1 MDNYREQAPFPAQGL
16 YDPRFEH
23 ENCGIGA
30 VVNMKGETDRSVV
43 DNALKIVE
51 TLEHRAG
58 KDAEGK
64 TGDGVGIL
72 LQISHTYFSK
82 VAKELN
88 IPIGDKREYG
98 IGMFF
103 FPQTKAKYEKA
114 MKTFEQVLKEEN
126 LEFLGWREVPVNPS
140 VLGSK
145 ALESMPHIMQA
156 FIKKPKDCEKG
167 IAFDRKLYV
176 ARMVFEKRETETYVV
191 SCSSRTIV
199 YKGMF
204 LVKQLRLFYEDLNSP
219 DYHSAIGIVHSRF
232 STNTNPSWQRSHPNR
247 MMVHNGEINTITGNV
262 DKMLSREN
270 ILKSDVLGDRMKD
283 IVPMLDVRGS
293 DSARL
298 DNTLEFMMMSG
309 MDLPLAVMATIP
321 EPWQHIPTMSREKKA
336 FYQYYAT
343 MMEPWDGPASII
355 FTDGDIMGAVLD
367 RNGLRPSRYYLTD
380 DGKGNRYLVLSSE
393 VGALEIPSDVIVKKE
408 RLHPGKM
415 LLVDTV
421 KGELIE
427 DETLKNDYAK
437 RQPYGEWLDHNLYP
451 LADLKIP
458 NKRPFRYHGMEL
470 KRLQRAFGY
479 TYETMYSM
487 MIPMALNGGE
497 PTAAMG
503 VDVPIPPLSKQNPP
517 LFDYFKQLFA
527 QVTNP
532 PIDSIRESVITD
544 TTVYLGAAGNLLK
557 EEEANCRVLKVE
569 NPILTSLDLMKIRD
583 SHIEGLQTADISM
596 LYTKD
601 TSLADA
607 ISNLYA
613 QADAAHDAGAAI
625 LILTDR
631 GVDQEHLAIPSLLA
645 VAALETYLVRTRKN
659 TAVSLIVET
668 AEPTEVHHFATLL
681 GFGASA
687 VNPYLALDTLYEM
700 TNTGELD
707 KDYSQASKAYI
718 QAVVSGI
725 VKIAS
730 KMGISTIQS
739 YQGSKIFEAL
749 GIAKS
754 VCEQFFPDTVSRVG
768 GIDLQDISNR
778 SLSLHDAAFD
788 PNGLMTEEEVRSIG
802 THKARSNQEE
812 HLYNPE
818 TIHLLQQATWR
829 DDYNLFKQ
837 YTACLN
843 EEHKHVTLRSTLDFR
858 FAEDGGI
865 PLEEVESVE
874 SIMRRFKTGAMS
886 YGSISQEAH
895 ECMAMAMNRIG
906 GKSNSG
912 EGGEDLERIVT
923 SGSAVDKCSAIKQV
937 ASGRFGVTSK
947 YLTSAKEI
955 QIKMAQGAKPGEGG
969 HLPAKKVYPWIAKTR
984 HSTPGV
990 ALISPPPHHDIYSI
1004 EDLAQLI
1011 YDLKNA
1017 NKRARISVKLVS
1029 EAGVGTIA
1037 AGVAKAGAGVI
1048 LISGYD
1054 GGTGA
1059 APSSSIHNA
1068 GLPWEL
1074 GLAETHQ
1081 TLIMNGLRSKVVI
1094 ETDGKMMT
1102 GRDVIIA
1109 AMLGAEEYGFA
1120 TAPLVTMGCV
1130 MMRVCNL
1137 DTCPAGVATQNPELR
1152 KRFKGKP
1159 EYIINFMRFIA
1170 QEMREYMAKLGIR
1183 TMDELIGRSDLLV
1196 QRSFSAGS
1204 KESKIDMS
1212 NILTNP
1218 YVGKNVPQHFHPKDA
1233 FDFKLAETIDET
1245 TIIPAMQEALAK
1257 KKKKTLKL
1265 NVSNLNRTLGTLF
1278 GAEITR
1284 KYYNTLEE
1292 DTFTLQC
1299 KGSGGQSFGA
1309 FIPKGLTLELEG
1321 DSNDYFGKGL
1331 SGGTLV
1337 VYPPK
1342 DAKFQADENIIIGN
1356 VALFGATSGKA
1367 FIAGVAGERFC
1378 VRNSGATVVVEGVGD
1393 HGCEYTTGGCAV
1405 ILGKT
1410 SKNFAAG
1417 MSGGI
1422 AYVLDEESDLY
1433 TKLNKALVG
1442 FSKVTH
1448 PEDVAQLKELITEH
1462 VARTHSVRGQ
1472 EILDQFDAYLPKFK
1486 KIVPHDY
1493 AKMLR
1498 SIRQFMDQ
1506 GLPQEEA
1513 KIEAFYVN
1521 TK

>member
-681 GFGASA
+681 GFG
-687 VNPYLALDTLYEM
+687 V
-700 TNTGELD
+700 
-707 KDYSQASKAYI
+707 
-718 QAVVSGI
+718 
-725 VKIAS
+725 
-730 KMGISTIQS
+730 
-739 YQGSKIFEAL
+739 
-749 GIAKS
+749 
-754 VCEQFFPDTVSRVG
+754 
-768 GIDLQDISNR
+768 
-778 SLSLHDAAFD
+778 
-788 PNGLMTEEEVRSIG
+788 
-802 THKARSNQEE
+802 
-812 HLYNPE
+812 
-818 TIHLLQQATWR
+818 
-829 DDYNLFKQ
+829 
-837 YTACLN
+837 
-843 EEHKHVTLRSTLDFR
+843 
-858 FAEDGGI
+858 
-865 PLEEVESVE
+865 
-874 SIMRRFKTGAMS
+874 
-886 YGSISQEAH
+886 
-895 ECMAMAMNRIG
+895 
-906 GKSNSG
+906 
-912 EGGEDLERIVT
+912 
-923 SGSAVDKCSAIKQV
+923 QV
-937 ASGRFGVTSK
+937 
-947 YLTSAKEI
+947 
-955 QIKMAQGAKPGEGG
+955 Q
-969 HLPAKKVYPWIAKTR
+969 
-984 HSTPGV
+984 
-990 ALISPPPHHDIYSI
+990 
-1004 EDLAQLI
+1004 
-1011 YDLKNA
+1011 
-1017 NKRARISVKLVS
+1017 
-1029 EAGVGTIA
+1029 
-1037 AGVAKAGAGVI
+1037 
-1048 LISGYD
+1048 
-1054 GGTGA
+1054 
-1059 APSSSIHNA
+1059 
-1068 GLPWEL
+1068 
-1074 GLAETHQ
+1074 
-1081 TLIMNGLRSKVVI
+1081 
-1094 ETDGKMMT
+1094 
-1102 GRDVIIA
+1102 
-1109 AMLGAEEYGFA
+1109 
-1120 TAPLVTMGCV
+1120 
-1130 MMRVCNL
+1130 
-1137 DTCPAGVATQNPELR
+1137 
-1152 KRFKGKP
+1152 
-1159 EYIINFMRFIA
+1159 
-1170 QEMREYMAKLGIR
+1170 
-1183 TMDELIGRSDLLV
+1183 
-1196 QRSFSAGS
+1196 
-1204 KESKIDMS
+1204 
-1212 NILTNP
+1212 
-1218 YVGKNVPQHFHPKDA
+1218 
-1233 FDFKLAETIDET
+1233 
-1245 TIIPAMQEALAK
+1245 
-1257 KKKKTLKL
+1257 
-1265 NVSNLNRTLGTLF
+1265 
-1278 GAEITR
+1278 
-1284 KYYNTLEE
+1284 
-1292 DTFTLQC
+1292 
-1299 KGSGGQSFGA
+1299 
-1309 FIPKGLTLELEG
+1309 
-1321 DSNDYFGKGL
+1321 
-1331 SGGTLV
+1331 
-1337 VYPPK
+1337 
-1342 DAKFQADENIIIGN
+1342 
-1356 VALFGATSGKA
+1356 
-1367 FIAGVAGERFC
+1367 
-1378 VRNSGATVVVEGVGD
+1378 
-1393 HGCEYTTGGCAV
+1393 
-1405 ILGKT
+1405 
-1410 SKNFAAG
+1410 
-1417 MSGGI
+1417 
-1422 AYVLDEESDLY
+1422 
-1433 TKLNKALVG
+1433 
-1442 FSKVTH
+1442 
-1448 PEDVAQLKELITEH
+1448 
-1462 VARTHSVRGQ
+1462 
-1472 EILDQFDAYLPKFK
+1472 
-1486 KIVPHDY
+1486 
-1493 AKMLR
+1493 
-1498 SIRQFMDQ
+1498 SIRIWHWIPCM
-1506 GLPQEEA
+1506 
-1513 KIEAFYVN
+1513 K
-1521 TK
+1521 